1 MAKNKRFTKRYVITV
16 DGTTTNDFA
25 SELIEKFL
33 KNMEQSLDTW
43 FKQVNVTIRDYNEEP
58 VEKTKS

>member
-16 DGTTTNDFA
+16 DGTTTNEFA

-58 VEKTKS
+58 VEKIKD